1 MESALKKSRIRPL
14 PALLVDRIAAG
25 EVIDGPASVVK
36 ELVENALDAGA
47 TSIQV
52 ETSGGGINWISVE
65 DDGAGIL
72 DEDLPLA
79 IQKHATSKVQTL
91 DDISEVLSYGFRG
104 EALSSIASISYLE
117 ILTRSADQERGSRI
131 ISRGGEAG
139 PVEPAAR
146 TQGTRIYVE
155 DLFYSTPARK
165 KFLKAEK
172 SENQKIHKEFIRLA
186 MARLNVAW
194 KLVRDEKTILDLPA
208 HQSFEQ
214 RAGAIYTEN
223 LARHLLPVNSHAS
236 GISLTGFISD
246 HDFFRATRDRQFSW
260 INGRPV
266 EFKNLS
272 FLVKK
277 GYGEILPHGS
287 HPAFF
292 LFLEVEPDRVDVNV
306 HPAKREV
313 RLLDESLLH
322 GLVQRAVVPVI
333 FPDEPLPLKKGNWQ
347 PGNYASGFG
356 SGRSATG
363 AASQSGYPMTEA
375 HRARNPGEPNSLL
388 ESVDSLFQRDG
399 EVGQSRAY
407 EIRNTAWKAED
418 GSASYS
424 GIENADSRFEIH
436 SDPQGTDAE
445 RPQDFSSR
453 EDQGSG
459 EQPFDRTA
467 VPAQHNDSS
476 NYGKQGFLPIRH
488 FGVIFGTYILAE
500 AEDGFYIIDQHTAH
514 ERINY
519 ELKRKAMEDRSFGT
533 QNLLTPLILDYSRQE
548 ADAILEH
555 SEELKEAGFQI
566 DSIGEGQVALRM
578 VPDFLDPGSEV
589 DTIMHVI
596 QRLAEGESMV
606 RVYDEYA
613 AMKACKASIKKNDV
627 VHGSVLA
634 EILKQLSQCDDPSRC
649 PHGRPTML
657 RLTRNE
663 LDRMFHRT

>member
-14 PALLVDRIAAG
+14 SPLLVDRIAAG

-36 ELVENALDAGA
+36 ELMENALDAGA

-52 ETSGGGINWISVE
+52 ETSGGGINWIAVE
-65 DDGAGIL
+65 DDGNGIQA
-72 DEDLPLA
+72 EDLPLA
-79 IQKHATSKVQTL
+79 IQKHATSKVETL
-91 DDISEVLSYGFRG
+91 DDINEVLSYGFRG

-117 ILTRSADQERGSRI
+117 ILTKSSEESRGARI
-131 ISRGGEAG
+131 ISRGGEPG
-139 PVEPAAR
+139 PVEPAPR
-146 TQGTRIYVE
+146 TRGTRIYVE

-165 KFLKAEK
+165 KFLKSEK
-172 SENQKIHKEFIRLA
+172 SENQKIHREFVRLA
-186 MARLNVAW
+186 MARLQVSW
-194 KLVRDEKTILDLPA
+194 KLVRDDKTILDLPA
-208 HQSFEQ
+208 GQSFEA
-214 RAGAIYTEN
+214 RVGSIFTEN
-223 LARHLLPVNSHAS
+223 LARHLLPVSSHGT
-236 GISLTGFISD
+236 GISISGFISD

-266 EFKNLS
+266 ELKNLS

-277 GYGEILPHGS
+277 GYGEIIPHGS

-333 FPDEPLPLKKGNWQ
+333 FPDEPLPFKKGSWQ
-347 PGNYASGFG
+347 SGMFSGGPDKFAG
-356 SGRSATG
+356 SGTIDSSNLDAT
-363 AASQSGYPMTEA
+363 SGSSDMP
-375 HRARNPGEPNSLL
+375 RFR
-388 ESVDSLFQRDG
+388 ESVDSLLFSAQSSLS
-399 EVGQSRAY
+399 QSRAY
-407 EIRNTAWKAED
+407 EIRSGGWQAGETE
-418 GSASYS
+418 SEYS
-424 GIENADSRFEIH
+424 LS
-436 SDPQGTDAE
+436 TDY
-445 RPQDFSSR
+445 SS
-453 EDQGSG
+453 
-459 EQPFDRTA
+459 QPSTHANEANHF
-467 VPAQHNDSS
+467 NDSDS
-476 NYGKQGFLPIRH
+476 ESAGSESTNVQSGFLPLRH

-519 ELKRKAMEDRSFGT
+519 EIKRKALEDRSFGT
-533 QNLLTPLILDYSRQE
+533 QNLLTPLVLDYSRQE
-548 ADAILEH
+548 AEAILEH
-555 SEELKEAGFQI
+555 SQELQDAGFQL
-566 DSIGEGQVALRM
+566 DSIGEGQLALRM

-596 QRLAEGESMV
+596 QRLSEGESMV

-634 EILKQLSQCDDPSRC
+634 EIVKQLSQCEDPSRC

>member
-36 ELVENALDAGA
+36 ELAENALDAGA

-72 DEDLPLA
+72 AEDLPLA
-79 IQKHATSKVQTL
+79 IQKHATSKVETL
-91 DDISEVLSYGFRG
+91 DDICEVLSYGFRG

-117 ILTRSADQERGSRI
+117 ILTRAEDQERGARI
-131 ISRGGEAG
+131 VSRGGEPG

-146 TQGTRIYVE
+146 TRGTRIYVE

-172 SENQKIHKEFIRLA
+172 SENQKIHREFIRLA
-186 MARLNVAW
+186 LARLSVAW
-194 KLVRDEKTILDLPA
+194 KLVRDDKTILDLPA
-208 HQSFEQ
+208 NQSFEE
-214 RAGAIYTEN
+214 RAGAIFTEN
-223 LARHLLPVNSHAS
+223 LARHLLPVSSHAS
-236 GISLTGFISD
+236 GISISGFISD

-287 HPAFF
+287 HPAYF

-313 RLLDESLLH
+313 RLLDEFLLH

-347 PGNYASGFG
+347 PGFNSSYSIFSSGGASG
-356 SGRSATG
+356 SESRS
-363 AASQSGYPMTEA
+363 S
-375 HRARNPGEPNSLL
+375 RNANLDPSDVAGEYGKPGSLL
-388 ESVDSLFQRDG
+388 ESVDSLLFEKERD
-399 EVGQSRAY
+399 VGQSRAY
-407 EIRNTAWKAED
+407 EIRGTSWDA
-418 GSASYS
+418 
-424 GIENADSRFEIH
+424 ADSGPGY
-436 SDPQGTDAE
+436 SDTRGDSRDADHE
-445 RPQDFSSR
+445 LRTGDNNRSHLDATSGSSVN
-453 EDQGSG
+453 S
-459 EQPFDRTA
+459 
-467 VPAQHNDSS
+467 
-476 NYGKQGFLPIRH
+476 GFLPIRH

-514 ERINY
+514 ERIIY
-519 ELKRKAMEDRSFGT
+519 ELKRKGLEDRSFGT

-548 ADAILEH
+548 ADSILEH
-555 SEELKEAGFQI
+555 SQELQEAGFQI
-566 DSIGEGQVALRM
+566 DSIGEGQIALRM

-634 EILKQLSQCDDPSRC
+634 EILKQLSQCEDPSRC

>member
-1 MESALKKSRIRPL
+1 MLI
-14 PALLVDRIAAG
+14 DRIAAG
-25 EVIDGPASVVK
+25 EVIDGPSSVAK
-36 ELVENALDAGA
+36 ELMENALDAGA
-47 TSIQV
+47 TSIKL
-52 ETSGGGINWISVE
+52 ETSGGGIQWIAVE
-65 DDGAGIL
+65 DNGDGIQSQ
-72 DEDLPLA
+72 DLPLA
-79 IQKHATSKVQTL
+79 IQKHATSKVETL
-91 DDISEVLSYGFRG
+91 DDINEVLSYGFRG

-117 ILTRSADQERGSRI
+117 ILSKAREENKGYRI
-131 ISRGGEAG
+131 ISRGGDAG
-139 PVEPAAR
+139 AVEPAPR
-146 TQGTRIYVE
+146 SEGTRIYVE

-172 SENQKIHKEFIRLA
+172 SENQKIHREFIRLA
-186 MARLNVAW
+186 MARLNVSW
-194 KLVRDEKTILDLPA
+194 TYIRDGKTILQLPA
-208 HQSFEQ
+208 NQSFQE
-214 RAGAIYTEN
+214 RAGAIFTGN
-223 LARHLLPVNSHAS
+223 LAKHLLPVSSHSA
-236 GISLTGFISD
+236 GISLSGFISD

-292 LFLEVEPDRVDVNV
+292 LFLEVEPGRVDVNV

-333 FPDEPLPLKKGNWQ
+333 FPDEPLPLKKSLWESMPVGST
-347 PGNYASGFG
+347 PASGLSGSYGSSSHESREGSHRSLSGSELLSSVDSVLFSRDEAIG
-356 SGRSATG
+356 AGRAYDIRRGEVLADRTAESYSRRGSELSTDSESMYGASMEDAETVGEFAQDSEYSRQSGHGDTVTSGRSTG
-363 AASQSGYPMTEA
+363 
-375 HRARNPGEPNSLL
+375 NS
-388 ESVDSLFQRDG
+388 R
-399 EVGQSRAY
+399 
-407 EIRNTAWKAED
+407 
-418 GSASYS
+418 
-424 GIENADSRFEIH
+424 
-436 SDPQGTDAE
+436 
-445 RPQDFSSR
+445 
-453 EDQGSG
+453 
-459 EQPFDRTA
+459 
-467 VPAQHNDSS
+467 
-476 NYGKQGFLPIRH
+476 FLPIRH

-519 ELKRKAMEDRSFGT
+519 ELKRRALEDRSFGT
-533 QNLLTPLILDYSRQE
+533 QNLLTPLVLDYSREE
-548 ADAILEH
+548 AESILEH
-555 SEELKEAGFQI
+555 TSELERAGFQI
-566 DSIGEGQVALRM
+566 DSIGEGQIALRM

-596 QRLAEGESMV
+596 QRLSEGESMV

-634 EILKQLSQCDDPSRC
+634 EIVKQLSECEEPSRC

-657 RLTRNE
+657 RLTRSE
-663 LDRMFHRT
+663 LDRMFHRS